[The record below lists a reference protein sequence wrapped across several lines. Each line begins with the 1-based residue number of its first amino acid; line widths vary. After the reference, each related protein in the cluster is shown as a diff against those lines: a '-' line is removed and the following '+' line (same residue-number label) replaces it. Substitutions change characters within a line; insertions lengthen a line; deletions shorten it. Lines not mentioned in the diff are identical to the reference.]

1 MPNNDQWK
9 ELPAPP
15 ENPVEQGIIV
25 PTPPED
31 KVN

>member
-1 MPNNDQWK
+1 MNNWV

-15 ENPVEQGIIV
+15 ENPVEEGIIV

-31 KVN
+31 KGQN